1 MVLMHAVLSSIVLVG
16 IVSQL
21 TTQGPRLPPPKTP
34 PTKSVVRDSQYPVVV
49 AGCLLGSRLKID
61 RTVSNAVVDSLD
73 ASEFVLEGPKELL
86 LQMRR
91 EHDGHQDE
99 ITGIAILPASRTDE
113 GRTETKQLG
122 KKTRITV
129 GTRTTVGERAQPRP
143 VRLKV
148 TSLRHLADKCSI
160 AG

>member
-1 MVLMHAVLSSIVLVG
+1 
-16 IVSQL
+16 
-21 TTQGPRLPPPKTP
+21 
-34 PTKSVVRDSQYPVVV
+34 
-49 AGCLLGSRLKID
+49 
-61 RTVSNAVVDSLD
+61 
-73 ASEFVLEGPKELL
+73 
-86 LQMRR
+86 MRR

-99 ITGIAILPASRTDE
+99 ITGIAILPVARADE

-148 TSLRHLADKCSI
+148 TSLKHLADKCSI
-160 AG
+160 G

>member
-1 MVLMHAVLSSIVLVG
+1 MRTVLSFIVFAG

-21 TTQGPRLPPPKTP
+21 TAQRPPLPPAKTP
-34 PTKSVVRDSQYPVVV
+34 PTKSAIRDSQYPLVV
-49 AGCLLGSRLKID
+49 AGCLRGSRLKID
-61 RTVSNAVVDSLD
+61 RTVSNAVADSLD

-99 ITGIAILPASRTDE
+99 ITGIAILPAGRTDE

-129 GTRTTVGERAQPRP
+129 GTRTTVGERTQPRP

-148 TSLRHLADKCSI
+148 KSLRHLADKCSI